1 MKNAYDCIVMG
12 AGPAGCAAAAL
23 VAEAG
28 YSALLLEREKLP
40 RFHVGESLMPETYWT
55 LKRLGVLEQLKRS
68 KFVRKL
74 GVKFVSGD
82 GRESQPFFF
91 REHDPRECVETWQ
104 VERAEF
110 DKLLFDNAAAKGA
123 ECRDQVRVREVL
135 FDGPPSSE
143 GAKAVGVRLELA
155 DGAQREVRSR
165 VVVDATGQQCLL
177 ASKLGL
183 RVDNP
188 RLKKA
193 AIWGYYRGAQRE
205 SGELAGGTIIMHT
218 ERDRSW
224 FWYIPLSDDV
234 TSIGVVSDHDYLLQG
249 RGGAATVFEDEL
261 VKCPGL
267 TRRLIDAELI
277 SKLRVAKEFSYTTT
291 QHAGDGWV
299 LVGDAFGFVDPIYSS
314 GVFLA
319 LRSAELAADAIV
331 AGLKGNDLSA
341 AQLGGWADD
350 FNAGV
355 HWIRKLVEAFYTD
368 AFSFGAF
375 VRDYPQHRGHLT
387 DMLIGRVFSGR
398 AAAVFDDLDPL
409 LEQARSQSEQPDA
422 V

>member
-1 MKNAYDCIVMG
+1 MNSAYDCIVIG

-28 YSALLLEREKLP
+28 CSTLLLEREKLP

-55 LKRLGVLEQLKRS
+55 LRRLGVLERMKHS
-68 KFVRKL
+68 TFVRKL
-74 GVKFVSGD
+74 GVKFIDGA

-91 REHDPRECVETWQ
+91 RQHDPRECVETWQ

-110 DKLLFDNAAAKGA
+110 DKLLFDNAAEKGA
-123 ECRDQVRVREVL
+123 HCRDQTRAREVL
-135 FDGPPSSE
+135 FDGRR
-143 GAKAVGVRLELA
+143 AVGVRLELP
-155 DGAQREVRSR
+155 DGAQREVRGR
-165 VVVDATGQQCLL
+165 VIVDATGQQCLL
-177 ASKLGL
+177 ASRLGL

-188 RLKKA
+188 KLKKA
-193 AIWGYYRGAQRE
+193 AVWGYYRGAQRE
-205 SGELAGGTIIMHT
+205 AGELAGGTLIMHT
-218 ERDRSW
+218 ADDRSW
-224 FWYIPLSDDV
+224 FWYIPLSGDV
-234 TSIGVVSDHDYLLQG
+234 TSIGVVADHDYLLRD
-249 RGGAATVFEDEL
+249 RGSPAGAFEDEL

-267 TRRLIDAELI
+267 ARRLIDAQLV
-277 SKLRVAKEFSYTTT
+277 SKLRVAKEYSYTTR
-291 QHAGDGWV
+291 QPAGDGWV
-299 LVGDAFGFVDPIYSS
+299 LIGDAQGFIDPIYSS

-331 AGLKGNDLSA
+331 AGLKKDDLSA
-341 AQLGGWADD
+341 AQLGSWAEG

-387 DMLIGRVFSGR
+387 DMLIGRVFDNG
-398 AAAVFDDLDPL
+398 AARVFDDLDPL
-409 LEQARSQSEQPDA
+409 LEQARSQARQPES
-422 V
+422 